1 MSQTS
6 EIKGIRPV
14 RFRRPSGRSP
24 GNMWYRM
31 TDYESVFTDIKSTVK
46 KGNGGANKGKK
57 YGRTPLTDR
66 GERMACLFFDILDAL
81 GIPEFRSRFS
91 NRIYSF
97 WQKLAILALMSYR
110 GIPYNDLAE
119 GLGMFS
125 GFVREIGIGS
135 IPHGSTMCKFAGTLD
150 KSILDKVVN
159 AFSAAVGLSPI
170 ILVDTTCMSN
180 FIRSAHYERRCGDF
194 GRPPAPRTFT
204 KLSLAVDKD
213 TRLVVSAEAFDGNKG
228 DIKFMPKHIAD
239 IRDSGLKPSR
249 IVADKGYDSDSIH
262 RLIHDELGCPA
273 VIPVRRSGGKRGFV
287 VHGVYRNNMLALQKD
302 EAVWK
307 QDYGP
312 RAIIESTNFMVKNR
326 TGSNIREQNKD
337 SRECRAMMDV
347 IAFNIDRVLDLGL
360 EQKML
365 GGFQ

>member
-159 AFSAAVGLSPI
+159 AFSMALDPSPT

-180 FIRSAHYERRCGDF
+180 FIRSAHYERRCDDF
-194 GRPPAPRTFT
+194 GRPLGTRTFT
-204 KLSLAVDKD
+204 KLSLAVDRD
-213 TRLVVSAEAFDGNKG
+213 TRLVVSAGAFDGNRG
-228 DIKFMPKHIAD
+228 DITFMPKHVAEM
-239 IRDSGLKPSR
+239 RDSGLRPSLV
-249 IVADKGYDSDSIH
+249 VADKGYDSDEVH
-262 RLIHDELGCPA
+262 RLIRNELGCPA
-273 VIPVRRSGGKRGFV
+273 VIPVRRSKGKRGFV
-287 VHGVYRNNMLALQKD
+287 VHGVFRNQMLALQED
-302 EAVWK
+302 DDVWK
-307 QDYGP
+307 ASYGQ

-326 TGSNIREQNKD
+326 TGSSIRERNKD
-337 SRECRAMMDV
+337 SRECRGMMDV
-347 IAFNIDRVLDLGL
+347 IAFNLGRLMDLGL

-365 GGFQ
+365 RGFQ